1 MSEIFSGFI
10 GFYRFSRSRVLNIIE
25 QKKKKNCTG
34 LSRMGSKIID
44 FLAEKI
50 FRLV

>member
-25 QKKKKNCTG
+25 QKKKKKTVQDYREWDQKS
-34 LSRMGSKIID
+34 L
-44 FLAEKI
+44 I
-50 FRLV
+50 F